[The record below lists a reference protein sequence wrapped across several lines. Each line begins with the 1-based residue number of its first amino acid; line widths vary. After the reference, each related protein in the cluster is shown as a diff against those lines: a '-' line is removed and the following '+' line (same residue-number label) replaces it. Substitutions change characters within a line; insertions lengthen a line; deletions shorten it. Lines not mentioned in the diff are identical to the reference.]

1 MVLRALKNCDLIG
14 ASWGVSA
21 FGNEEHDRR
30 AGRAFQPR
38 GMDGRRSLATSWLGF
53 FYAFVAE
60 VNGSRS
66 ELYVAATLKIGRSK
80 RKENSL
86 TRKYPSGAPLVAEAD
101 RMEFQRRKL
110 QSAEW
115 AAGRVQ

>member
-1 MVLRALKNCDLIG
+1 MVLRVLKNCELIG

-21 FGNEEHDRR
+21 FGNEDHDRR

-38 GMDGRRSLATSWLGF
+38 GMDGRIRRSLATSWLGF

-66 ELYVAATLKIGRSK
+66 ELYVAAALKISRSK
-80 RKENSL
+80 RRESSL
-86 TRKYPSGAPLVAEAD
+86 KRK
-101 RMEFQRRKL
+101 
-110 QSAEW
+110 
-115 AAGRVQ
+115 

>member
-1 MVLRALKNCDLIG
+1 MALRALKNCDLIG

-30 AGRAFQPR
+30 AGRAFQPW

-53 FYAFVAE
+53 FYALYLAE

-80 RKENSL
+80 RKESSL
-86 TRKYPSGAPLVAEAD
+86 KRK
-101 RMEFQRRKL
+101 
-110 QSAEW
+110 
-115 AAGRVQ
+115 

>member
-1 MVLRALKNCDLIG
+1 MVLRALKRCELIG

-60 VNGSRS
+60 ANGSRS

-86 TRKYPSGAPLVAEAD
+86 KRK
-101 RMEFQRRKL
+101 
-110 QSAEW
+110 
-115 AAGRVQ
+115 